1 MKKKNKSNEHPMIR
15 KIIDLSFENEEYL
28 GELDTFRIDYCNYVN
43 IYKSEKYNEDVNHVS
58 HGTYLYFEDIFC
70 DHGHVMIDGLGRID
84 NRYYHDNLDDCLN
97 ELYEKLKLEIKIQK
111 IRIDKEN
118 GDYDHSHSHD
128 STHTGIN
135 DIDSNDDTVVK
146 EQLELQLK
154 YHIKHEEY
162 ELAEDLKKE
171 IKKIDRKIKKSLK
184 KDSEKKTTSKNI
196 TKKTTKKPS
205 SKKKK

>member
-1 MKKKNKSNEHPMIR
+1 MKKKNNSNEHPMIR
-15 KIIDLSFENEEYL
+15 KIVDLSYENEEYL

-43 IYKSEKYNEDVNHVS
+43 IWKSEKYNEDITSIS
-58 HGTYLYFEDIFC
+58 HGTYLYFEDIMC

-84 NRYYHDNLDDCLN
+84 NRYYHDNLNDCLN

-111 IRIDKEN
+111 IRIDKEYD
-118 GDYDHSHSHD
+118 DYGHNHDHEEHNVD
-128 STHTGIN
+128 DKGEV
-135 DIDSNDDTVVK
+135 DDTVVK

-162 ELAEDLKKE
+162 EKAEDLKKE
-171 IKKIDRKIKKSLK
+171 IKKIDRRIKKSLK
-184 KDSEKKTTSKNI
+184 KDTENVTTK
-196 TKKTTKKPS
+196 KKTTKKSS